1 MSAKARELKHIKMKP
16 TIVRKAHLK
25 ATEQGK
31 TLGRWLKDAIE
42 EKIDQEETVKAKWK
56 RSVAAGL
63 LES

>member
-25 ATEQGK
+25 ANEQGK

-42 EKIDQEETVKAKWK
+42 EKIEK
-56 RSVAAGL
+56 S
-63 LES
+63 ES